1 MIKNFS
7 FYILILLTI
16 AGCRQTRDE
25 LILVPAAKGN
35 SYYGGILRLSKTEYI
50 HTLYPPSITDPVST
64 QVASMIYEGLFK
76 TDPKTLEVIPSL
88 AESYEVNSDSTI
100 YTFQIKKGVLFHDDP
115 CFPNG
120 KGRELKAGDI
130 VYSLIQLCIKS
141 PDNQGFALFKNRL
154 KGINEY
160 FATSDKNKKLIVPEA
175 IKQIDDYHFQ
185 LILEKP
191 NPDILFQLTRPQAF
205 IYPIEAINK
214 YGTVRPKAVG
224 TGPFMLTEVER
235 EISINLSRNPHYHR
249 HDVPGNQ
256 LPFLS
261 QINIQFIPD
270 KRSELAEF
278 KGGNIQ
284 MMYHLPPEQ
293 FIEIMKIESMENKP
307 EGWEHSILVRKPEIV
322 THYLAFN
329 CADKFFKSSSL
340 RKAFAYSIDKTT
352 ILSTTLNG
360 EGLEVAE
367 HGLISP
373 AYPSYPAKNVRGIS
387 ERQDSARTLLEV
399 APIPSEK
406 PTLIF
411 YPDGSRNTLV
421 AIAIVD
427 QIKNTLGI
435 EVNLQPMPLAK
446 LQEALTEGKFT
457 IVLLSKTPDY
467 AKPISYL
474 ENFYSRNI
482 ISYKGKTYPNVF
494 QYQNKV
500 FDEWYEKA
508 LAAKQATEANAAV
521 LQAEQQLIN
530 DAVVI
535 PLWYD
540 EKYMLLKDNLK
551 NIPTHPLNMD
561 DFSEVYFT
569 PETQQKEKSKK

>member
-7 FYILILLTI
+7 VYILILFII

-50 HTLYPPSITDPVST
+50 HTLYPPSITDPVSA

-100 YTFQIKKGVLFHDDP
+100 YTFQIKKGVRFHDDP

-141 PDNQGFALFKNRL
+141 ADNQGFMLFKDRL

-160 FATSDKNKKLIVPEA
+160 FATSDKNKKLIIPEA

-191 NPDILFQLTRPQAF
+191 YPDILFQLARPQAF

-249 HDVPGNQ
+249 HDAPGNQ

-278 KGGNIQ
+278 KSGNIQ

-307 EGWEHSILVRKPEIV
+307 EGWEHSILVKKPEII

-329 CADKFFKSSSL
+329 CADKFFKSPSL

-373 AYPSYPAKNVRGIS
+373 AYPSYPAKNVNGIP
-387 ERQDSARTLLEV
+387 ERQDSARTLLEES
-399 APIPSEK
+399 PIPSEK
-406 PTLIF
+406 PTLAF

-435 EVNLQPMPLAK
+435 EVNLQPMPLAR

-467 AKPISYL
+467 AKPISFL
-474 ENFYSRNI
+474 ENFYSRNT
-482 ISYKGKTYPNVF
+482 ISYEGKTYPNVF
-494 QYQNKV
+494 QYQSKV
-500 FDEWYEKA
+500 FDEWYQKA
-508 LAAKQATEANAAV
+508 LVARQATEANAAV
-521 LQAEQQLIN
+521 TQAEQHLIN
-530 DAVVI
+530 EAVVI

-551 NIPTHPLNMD
+551 NIPSHPLNMD

-569 PETQQKEKSKK
+569 PEAPVEEKPKK